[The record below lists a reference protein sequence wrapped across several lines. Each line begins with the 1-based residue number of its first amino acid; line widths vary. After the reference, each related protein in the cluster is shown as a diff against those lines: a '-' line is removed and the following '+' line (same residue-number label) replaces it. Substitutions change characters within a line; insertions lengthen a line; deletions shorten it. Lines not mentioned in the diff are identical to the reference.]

1 MSDMGQMLQQAQALQ
16 AKLGEAQEELAGTDV
31 SGSAGGGMVT
41 VVVSG
46 DGALRSVTIAP
57 EAVDPDDVDMLQDM
71 VTAAVNDALQRA
83 EALKQEKLGAL
94 TGGLGLPPGMT

>member
-1 MSDMGQMLQQAQALQ
+1 MSDMGQMLAQAQALQ
-16 AKLGEAQEELAGTDV
+16 RKLGEAQEELAGTDV

-46 DGALRSVTIAP
+46 DNAVRSVTIAP
-57 EAVDPDDVDMLQDM
+57 EAVDPDDVEILQDM